1 MSTNGI
7 SSEAGNMQLETIF
20 SAVDIEAIRAMD
32 KQRSVRDV
40 PGGTISFLFERCSKT
55 VLDNSDDENT

>member
-1 MSTNGI
+1 L
-7 SSEAGNMQLETIF
+7 EAIL

-40 PGGTISFLFERCSKT
+40 PGGTISFLFEKCSKT
-55 VLDNSDDENT
+55 ILDNSDDENTEL